1 MSQKTPF
8 TFPNLIAETVK
19 KHGPLPSM
27 GFAGEVP
34 ITYNQLN
41 DRILS
46 VSAFLEQ
53 LGVVPGT
60 RVAILSVNMPN
71 WAIVYLA
78 TVNIGA
84 VVVPILP
91 DFSVSEIDNVLNHSG
106 VFTIF
111 VSSNLTHKLEK
122 NSAESLRYIVGIED
136 FSIIHPHKS
145 QVVYRPNGHPIQKYH
160 ISENHLAAIIYTS
173 GTTGKSKGVMLSHKN
188 ICFTAYKC
196 RSVEPLNTS
205 DRLLSVLPLSHT
217 YENTIGL
224 MLPLVGGSSVYYL
237 SKPPTPS
244 ILLPAL
250 KSVRPTCMLTVPLI
264 IEKIFHTRIKTAFHK
279 NKLTRML
286 YAFPPTRTMMNRLAG
301 KKLMAIFGGELKFFG
316 IGGAKLSE
324 TVERF
329 LIDARFPI
337 AIGYGLTET
346 SPLLAGSN
354 PRNHRFRSTGP
365 ILEGVSVKIHQPD
378 PVTGEGEIWAKG
390 ANVMKGYYREPELTK
405 QIITDDGWIKTG
417 DLGVLSDDNFL
428 SIRGRKK
435 NVIIGANGENI
446 YPEEIESVINNFRFV
461 NESLVLEKKGQLV
474 ALVHF
479 NKEDIETFY
488 QLMRDELKGFEER
501 CEEVRKE
508 LHQFINSKLS
518 RNSQIKLVVSHLHPF
533 QKTATQKIKRFLYQD
548 GQIAGK
554 DK

>member
-19 KHGPLPSM
+19 KHGTLPSM
-27 GFAGEVP
+27 GFAGEEP

-53 LGVVPGT
+53 LGVSPGT

-71 WAIVYLA
+71 WAITYLA
-78 TVNIGA
+78 IVNIGA

-91 DFSVSEIDNVLNHSG
+91 DFSIAEIDNVLNHSG
-106 VFTIF
+106 VNSIF
-111 VSSNLTHKLEK
+111 VSANLMHKLEGV
-122 NSAESLRYIVGIED
+122 SVEGLRYQVRIED
-136 FSIIHPHKS
+136 FTIIHPPKSLVEYRQTARPVHKY
-145 QVVYRPNGHPIQKYH
+145 Q
-160 ISENHLAAIIYTS
+160 ISENQLAAIIYTS

-196 RSVEPLNTS
+196 RSVEPLNTT

-237 SKPPTPS
+237 SRPPTPT

-250 KSVRPTCMLTVPLI
+250 KAVRPTCMLTVPLI
-264 IEKIFHTRIKTAFHK
+264 IEKIYHSRIKPAFHK
-279 NKLTRML
+279 NRFTRML
-286 YAFPPTRTMMNRLAG
+286 YAFPPTRTLMNRLAG
-301 KKLMAIFGGELKFFG
+301 KKLMQIFGGELKFFG

-324 TVERF
+324 TVEKF

-354 PRNHRFRSTGP
+354 PRNHRLQSTGP

-405 QIITDDGWIKTG
+405 QIITDDGWLKTG
-417 DLGVLSDDNFL
+417 DLGVLSDDGFL

-461 NESLVLEKKGQLV
+461 NESLVIEKKGQLV
-474 ALVHF
+474 ALVYF
-479 NKEDIETFY
+479 NQEDIESFY
-488 QLMRDELKGFEER
+488 QLMRDEFKGLEER

-508 LHQFINSKLS
+508 LHQYINSKMG
-518 RNSQIKLVVSHLHPF
+518 RNSQIKLVVNHLQPF
-533 QKTATQKIKRFLYQD
+533 QKTATQKIKRFLYQEV
-548 GQIAGK
+548 
-554 DK
+554 